1 MKELINPE
9 LKKSSIV
16 LLFIVIIFIFIV
28 NMWITFY
35 FNNIK
40 SQYIDG
46 RAALL
51 STMVEKFPNL
61 EADLVEAAFKVP
73 TKEEIKLGEKIIDNY
88 GYKDNINIMYID
100 GINEAFKSSKFIF
113 IIIGSTFGGLLIL
126 LNYIQYRGIYSRVR
140 NLTRASKE
148 ILEEN
153 YDVNLYEEKE
163 GDFAKLSYGFKN
175 MRQVL
180 QSQMVD
186 LKKEKEFLVNILSD
200 ISHQLKTPLSALII
214 YNDILSNK
222 KISEE
227 NREKFLQNS
236 KTQLNR
242 MDWLIKSILKLAK
255 VDARAIEFNM
265 KENSLVNTIYEVID
279 NVAMMAAENKVNI
292 VFESNMYEETV
303 INNIEEINKK
313 NKNKNKF
320 MFNYDDKWLGEAL
333 INIVK
338 NGVEHSY
345 NGEIHIE
352 LEENPTNTKIV
363 IRDNGVGISE
373 KDLPNIFK
381 RFYKGGKSESVG
393 IGLSLSKSII
403 EAQGGYIEVK
413 SKVDIGTE
421 FKIVLMKS
429 I

>member
-352 LEENPTNTKIV
+352 LEENPINTKIV

>member
-292 VFESNMYEETV
+292 VFKSNMYEESV
-303 INNIEEINKK
+303 ISNIEEINKK

-352 LEENPTNTKIV
+352 LEENPINTKIV
-363 IRDNGVGISE
+363 IRDDGVGISE

>member
-46 RAALL
+46 RAAML

-100 GINEAFKSSKFIF
+100 GINEAFKNSKFIF
-113 IIIGSTFGGLLIL
+113 IIMGSTFGGLLIL

-313 NKNKNKF
+313 NKNKF
-320 MFNYDDKWLGEAL
+320 MFNYDEKWLGEAL

-352 LEENPTNTKIV
+352 LEESPINTKIV

-381 RFYKGGKSESVG
+381 RFYKRGKSESVG

>member
-292 VFESNMYEETV
+292 VFKSNMYEESV
-303 INNIEEINKK
+303 ISNIEEINKK

-352 LEENPTNTKIV
+352 LEENPINTKIV

>member
-28 NMWITFY
+28 NMWIAFY

-40 SQYIDG
+40 SQYIG
-46 RAALL
+46 GKAAML

-100 GINEAFKSSKFIF
+100 GINEAFKNSKFIF

-292 VFESNMYEETV
+292 VFESNMYEETL
-303 INNIEEINKK
+303 INNKEEINK
-313 NKNKNKF
+313 KNKF

-352 LEENPTNTKIV
+352 LEENPINTKIV

>member
-292 VFESNMYEETV
+292 VFKSNMYEESV
-303 INNIEEINKK
+303 ISNIEEINKK

-352 LEENPTNTKIV
+352 LEENPINTKIV

-373 KDLPNIFK
+373 KDLSNIFK